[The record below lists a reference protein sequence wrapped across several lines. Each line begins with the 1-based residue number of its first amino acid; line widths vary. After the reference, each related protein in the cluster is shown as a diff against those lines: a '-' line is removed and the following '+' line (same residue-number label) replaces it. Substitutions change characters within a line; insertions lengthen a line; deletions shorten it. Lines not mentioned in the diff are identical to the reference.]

1 VTGVR
6 ALDAA
11 RFSARPLI
19 PGPEDALRD
28 AVLALGSDS
37 LPQLARHGAGEALA
51 LQGLAADESRVLE
64 RELHKLGG
72 VALLNPDGDRAVLL
86 GPLAVLGALPQRLM
100 DWGQRTERL
109 GAAIRAALSGKG
121 SLPPPVRAGRHLL
134 EVATR
139 TLVMG
144 VVNRTPDSF
153 SGDGVSGDGDA
164 VAVGVAMAEAG
175 ADVIDVG
182 GESTRPNSVAIS
194 AEEELARVLPVVREL
209 CARLDIPVS
218 IDTRK
223 AAVAEQALAAGAS
236 MVNDI
241 RGLRGD
247 AAMAGVVA
255 GSDAALVVMHNG
267 DAIVEGDVV
276 AEVAAGLRQSLAVAE
291 EAGIALE
298 RVLVDPGL
306 GFAKTPAQ
314 NLEILRR
321 LGELRG
327 MGRPIM
333 VGASRKSTIGYLL
346 GGAPADQR
354 LEGSL
359 ALAVLAAARGANV
372 VRVHDVAATVRAM
385 KVADAV
391 IHAIPESIR
400 TLPAPG
406 PTG

>member
-1 VTGVR
+1 VSGVKAR
-6 ALDAA
+6 DAA
-11 RFSARPLI
+11 RFSVRPLI

-37 LPQLARHGAGEALA
+37 LPELARHGAGEALA

-64 RELHKLGG
+64 RELRKLGG
-72 VALLNPDGDRAVLL
+72 VALLNADADRAVLL
-86 GPLAVLGALPQRLM
+86 GAVAVLGALPQRLE
-100 DWGQRTERL
+100 DWGQRTEPL
-109 GAAIRAALSGKG
+109 GAAIRAGLSGRG
-121 SLPPPVRAGRHLL
+121 SVPPPVRAGRHVLD
-134 EVATR
+134 VATC

-144 VVNRTPDSF
+144 VINRTPDSF
-153 SGDGVSGDGDA
+153 SGDGVSGDADA
-164 VAVGVAMAEAG
+164 IALGVTMAQAG
-175 ADVIDVG
+175 AHVIDVG
-182 GESTRPNSVAIS
+182 GESTRPNSVVIS
-194 AEEELARVLPVVREL
+194 VDEELARVLPVVREL
-209 CARLDIPVS
+209 SARLDIPVS

-241 RGLRGD
+241 WGLRGD
-247 AAMAGVVA
+247 AAMAAVVA
-255 GSDAALVVMHNG
+255 GSDAALVAMHNR

-291 EAGIALE
+291 EAGIPLE
-298 RVLVDPGL
+298 RVLIDPGL

-346 GGAPADQR
+346 GGAPPDQR

-372 VRVHDVAATVRAM
+372 VRVHDVAATVRALQ
-385 KVADAV
+385 VADAV
-391 IHAIPESIR
+391 IHLIPDGIHA
-400 TLPAPG
+400 LPAPG